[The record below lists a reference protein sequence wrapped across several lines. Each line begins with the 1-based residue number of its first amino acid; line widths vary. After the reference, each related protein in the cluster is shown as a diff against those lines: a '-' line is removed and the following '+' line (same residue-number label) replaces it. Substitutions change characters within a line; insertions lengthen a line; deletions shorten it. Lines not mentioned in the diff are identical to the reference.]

1 MTDTLFSMEDSVL
14 EEDLKVNRKE
24 WEREAR
30 KKDIIDV
37 AAKLFSEKD
46 FHEVKVDEIAERVG
60 LSKGTLYLYFE
71 NKENLFLSII
81 WERMKSLMD
90 RIKKTVTDDK
100 PYIDRLRCFIH
111 TYLSFF
117 VDHQAFFKIIES
129 EKVRMSTDEHY
140 KLHRYG
146 KQVFVDFF
154 KVVVEIVRVGQ
165 EEGVLR
171 AGNSENGARF
181 LVGMLN
187 SFTFQRVIFDISSD
201 LDEDVD
207 FLVDA
212 FLNGIGSKES
222 R

>member
-1 MTDTLFSMEDSVL
+1 MEEGPIVKRRVL
-14 EEDLKVNRKE
+14 
-24 WEREAR
+24 EREAR
-30 KKDIIDV
+30 KRDIIDV
-37 AAKLFSEKD
+37 AAKLFSQKD
-46 FHEVKVDEIAERVG
+46 YHEVTVDEIAERVG

-81 WERMKSLMD
+81 WERMKMLMD

-129 EKVRMSTDEHY
+129 EKVRMSMDEHC

-146 KQVFVDFF
+146 KQAFADFF
-154 KVVVEIVRVGQ
+154 KIVVEIVRLGQ

-171 AGNSENGARF
+171 SGNSENGARF

-187 SFTFQRVIFDISSD
+187 SFTFQRVIFNVSSD
-201 LDEDVD
+201 LNEDVD
-207 FLVDA
+207 FLVDV